1 MTMTAKDRAAEF
13 AALRQLQ
20 AMGYRVEHLPDGRI
34 EVSGPGWTVKTTTLV
49 SLVKR
54 LAWV

>member
-1 MTMTAKDRAAEF
+1 MQTTKDRAAEF

-20 AMGYRVEHLPDGRI
+20 AMGYRVERLPDGRI
-34 EVSGPGWTVKTTTLV
+34 EVFGSGWTIRTTTLV
-49 SLVKR
+49 ALVRR

>member
-1 MTMTAKDRAAEF
+1 MQTTKDRAAEF

-49 SLVKR
+49 SLVRR